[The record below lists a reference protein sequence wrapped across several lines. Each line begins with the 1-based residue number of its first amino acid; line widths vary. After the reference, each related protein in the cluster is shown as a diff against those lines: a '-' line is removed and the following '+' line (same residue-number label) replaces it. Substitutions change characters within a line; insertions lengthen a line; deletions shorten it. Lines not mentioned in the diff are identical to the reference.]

1 MKVERVLVIGG
12 GIILQP
18 NGRKGLSYLGV
29 DPVVEAVSG
38 SPTVMHGCDY
48 ATGEVL
54 ASRPNAQVAETCGV
68 ASLALH
74 RGDLHGA
81 ILAAVRANDREAVHA
96 GHEFVS
102 LEQDDD
108 ERCRFAFR
116 ALIPIQAVPAI
127 VREREM
133 AMHRGPDRYL
143 LYYALRGG
151 TLMNL
156 IGCGR
161 SDLWEEGQAL
171 QNPSIENRGA
181 AGYGLLDYDPATVPV

>member
-1 MKVERVLVIGG
+1 
-12 GIILQP
+12 
-18 NGRKGLSYLGV
+18 
-29 DPVVEAVSG
+29 
-38 SPTVMHGCDY
+38 MHGYDY
-48 ATGEVL
+48 ATGEVV
-54 ASRPNAQVAETCGV
+54 ASRPNAQVAKTHGV
-68 ASLALH
+68 ASLAAH
-74 RGDLHGA
+74 RGDLHAA
-81 ILAAVRANDREAVHA
+81 ILAAVRANDPEAVHP

-108 ERCRFAFR
+108 GVTVRFANGTTDRAPLVVGVDGNGSAIRSFVFGGEPATFNGQVAFR

-127 VREREM
+127 VRGREM

-143 LYYALRGG
+143 LYYALQGG

-156 IGCGR
+156 IGCDR
-161 SDLWEEGQAL
+161 SDVWEEGQAL